1 MKEKLPIKFFAK
13 REEDKQRVEGGGG
26 KELPKWVLSGKELD
40 EKSVALSQSINEILK
55 RENWKERNIPI
66 IIEAKLNKDA
76 HAKSHRKKIENIFF
90 TNKNNVIG
98 VSDENTLIIRVD
110 SQKDGSAIKE
120 NIDDIKNNAYGI
132 SGIDNIIKY
141 RPNVY
146 KTKGIS
152 NYKVKLFNFNEF
164 STNKS
169 HKAKF
174 EMFLTNEK
182 IKFIKTNY
190 TKSLIIY
197 KLQDISNLQI
207 DKLINNTLFDLA
219 EEFVPMPHISINL
232 DILNKKDSIE
242 IKEYDSEKKSEIVGV
257 LDNGI
262 CRIGPLQSWIYGN
275 RSSPYPNE
283 LILENHG
290 TFVAG
295 IITYGDEFQGEN
307 IVGAKNIRV
316 FDAAIFPDTQ
326 KESIEEDELIQNIR
340 EVIKKQL

>member
-26 KELPKWVLSGKELD
+26 KEPPKWLLSGKELD

-164 STNKS
+164 STN
-169 HKAKF
+169 
-174 EMFLTNEK
+174 
-182 IKFIKTNY
+182 
-190 TKSLIIY
+190 
-197 KLQDISNLQI
+197 
-207 DKLINNTLFDLA
+207 
-219 EEFVPMPHISINL
+219 
-232 DILNKKDSIE
+232 
-242 IKEYDSEKKSEIVGV
+242 
-257 LDNGI
+257 
-262 CRIGPLQSWIYGN
+262 
-275 RSSPYPNE
+275 
-283 LILENHG
+283 
-290 TFVAG
+290 
-295 IITYGDEFQGEN
+295 
-307 IVGAKNIRV
+307 
-316 FDAAIFPDTQ
+316 
-326 KESIEEDELIQNIR
+326 
-340 EVIKKQL
+340 